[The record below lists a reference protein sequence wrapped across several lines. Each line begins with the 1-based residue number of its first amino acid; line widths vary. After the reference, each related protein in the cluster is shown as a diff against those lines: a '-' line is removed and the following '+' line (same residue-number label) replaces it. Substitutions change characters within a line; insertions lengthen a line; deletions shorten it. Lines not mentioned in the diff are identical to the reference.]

1 MLFSDQQMPFPDQQM
16 PLKGFWQ
23 CNRKLL
29 HQVLFNKIKFCLIKI
44 VKPQLPLN
52 ITDFKRDKK
61 QSEIHLHN
69 DQPDNIIGLLT
80 NRFCQPWFYV
90 GNV

>member
-1 MLFSDQQMPFPDQQM
+1 MPF
-16 PLKGFWQ
+16 KGRLQ
-23 CNRKLL
+23 CNLKLP
-29 HQVLFNKIKFCLIKI
+29 HTVLVNKIKFCSVKI
-44 VKPQLPLN
+44 VKTQLPLN
-52 ITDFKRDKK
+52 ITGFKRSQK

-80 NRFCQPWFYV
+80 NRFCQSWFLL

>member
-1 MLFSDQQMPFPDQQM
+1 M
-16 PLKGFWQ
+16 PLKGRLQ

-52 ITDFKRDKK
+52 ITGFKRYNK

-69 DQPDNIIGLLT
+69 DQPDNIIGLST
-80 NRFCQPWFYV
+80 NRFCQLWFLVMRYDCRAI
-90 GNV
+90 G